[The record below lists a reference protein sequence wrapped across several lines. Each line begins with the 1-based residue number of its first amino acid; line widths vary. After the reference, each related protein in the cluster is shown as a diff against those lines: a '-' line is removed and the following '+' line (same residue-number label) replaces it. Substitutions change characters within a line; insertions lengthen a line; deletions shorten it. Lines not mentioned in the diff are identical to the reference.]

1 MHRRIHQFFF
11 REFDFLK
18 SVHFNMAA
26 CANYKIC
33 SQCHLRGSNPFYGVC
48 NECNRYNMSSLSIHN
63 EDNPSKTT
71 IPSQSSIPKRKP
83 LHPIDPNI
91 PLQQQIPL
99 SQSALKELHSPVI
112 NPSTPSKRA
121 RLTLRP
127 PKKRV
132 RLFYVLPKKR
142 VRLFLQ
148 PPKRLKT
155 PPILNEAEVEAAEVE
170 AAEVRAAEV
179 EWS

>member
-1 MHRRIHQFFF
+1 
-11 REFDFLK
+11 
-18 SVHFNMAA
+18 MAA
-26 CANYKIC
+26 YANYKIC
-33 SQCHLRGSNPFYGVC
+33 SQCHLRGSNPFSGVC

-99 SQSALKELHSPVI
+99 SQSALQELHSPVI

-132 RLFYVLPKKR
+132 RLF
-142 VRLFLQ
+142 LQ

-155 PPILNEAEVEAAEVE
+155 PPILNEAGVE

-179 EWS
+179 EWSWSAKSCFHTVSFTHSSYKYYALFNRDM